1 MAEAE
6 QVYGSREVAA
16 MLGVGAAML
25 RRYAVS
31 YERLSG
37 SALELDRRDGRMF
50 GERDLAV
57 LSQARALVATQGL
70 PVDRAL
76 EMVLRSAESPT
87 VPLAGVTVP
96 GSEVLA
102 GVLAQAITEAQ
113 RPLLDELRGLRSEV
127 EALRSEVAKSRQL
140 PEGAPVR
147 EVPTGEPGGD
157 GPMVRAARWLE
168 RRLRGGR
175 G

>member
-25 RRYAVS
+25 RRYAVA

-37 SALELDRRDGRMF
+37 NTLELDRRDGRQF
-50 GERDLAV
+50 GERDLEV

-76 EMVLRSAESPT
+76 EMVLGAPERAAL
-87 VPLAGVTVP
+87 PLAAVP
-96 GSEVLA
+96 VPNGEALA
-102 GVLAQAITEAQ
+102 GTLAQALSEAQ
-113 RPLLDELRGLRSEV
+113 RPLLEELRGLRSEV
-127 EALRSEVAKSRQL
+127 EALRGEVAMSRRL
-140 PEGAPVR
+140 PEGEPVR
-147 EVPTGEPGGD
+147 EVTTGEPEGD
-157 GPMVRAARWLE
+157 GVMVRVARWLE